1 MFSCPVCK
9 KKYSG
14 ASGLW
19 YHKQNNRNCYPVPP
33 AVHRKPRLAKKKK
46 PTNHCRVRVDG
57 LKVRICLSDNKQED
71 LDYCMALAARREALD
86 VQCEALIA
94 QRGVARGGALAGW
107 DLPPEVDQAD
117 IFWDMVP
124 GVEFKDTSINA
135 VNKMPVVVF

>member
-19 YHKQNNRNCYPVPP
+19 YHRQNNRNCYPVPP
-33 AVHRKPRLAKKKK
+33 AVRPKRRLVKKKTCTKPRVHV
-46 PTNHCRVRVDG
+46 NG
-57 LKVRICLSDNKQED
+57 LKVRICLAKQED
-71 LDYCMALAARREALD
+71 LDYCMALAARHEALD
-86 VQCEALIA
+86 VQCEALVA
-94 QRGVARGGALAGW
+94 QRGVAQGGALAGW

-124 GVEFKDTSINA
+124 GVEFNDTSINA
-135 VNKMPVVVF
+135 VNEMPVVVF